1 MTEPNER
8 SDFNKKVI
16 EEFRANGGKVGGPFE
31 GAPMVLL
38 TTIGAKSGNQTTTPL
53 VYKQDGDRIVI
64 FASMGGA
71 PKHPA
76 WYHNL
81 VANPQVIIEVG
92 SERSGAT
99 AEVITGPEHDRIY
112 AEQATIMPGFA
123 EYQAKTTRVIPVVAL
138 KRS

>member
-1 MTEPNER
+1 MSEPNE
-8 SDFNKKVI
+8 FNKKII
-16 EEFRANGGKVGGPFE
+16 EEFRAHGGKVGGPFE

-64 FASMGGA
+64 FASAAGA

-92 SERSGAT
+92 SARSGAT
-99 AEVITGPEHDRIY
+99 AEVVTGDERDRIY
-112 AEQATIMPGFA
+112 AEQAAIMPGFA
-123 EYQAKTTRVIPVVAL
+123 EYEAKTTRVIPVVAL
-138 KRS
+138 HRN

>member
-1 MTEPNER
+1 MPN
-8 SDFNKKVI
+8 DFNKKII
-16 EEFRANGGKVGGPFE
+16 EEFRANGGKVGAPFE

-53 VYKQDGDRIVI
+53 VYKQDGERIVI
-64 FASMGGA
+64 FASAAGA

-92 SERSGAT
+92 NERTGAT
-99 AEVITGPEHDRIY
+99 AEEITGPERDRIY

-138 KRS
+138 NRT